1 MNKITRMKEL
11 IAELNNAANA
21 YYNTAKP
28 IMSDAEFDSNL
39 KIYVHWKKKQI

>member
-21 YYNTAKP
+21 YYNTEKP
-28 IMSDAEFDSNL
+28 IMRNLIQNL